1 MSDDLAGMSDPEF
14 IAEPE
19 RLRVTESRPGRGRQS
34 AGPVPVTPSLQL
46 KIAAIEVLL
55 AEPEQLGNDALEG
68 DLYILRDR
76 YRTGERP

>member
-14 IAEPE
+14 IAEPMP
-19 RLRVTESRPGRGRQS
+19 LRAPESRPRRRRQ
-34 AGPVPVTPSLQL
+34 AADPVHATPALRM

-76 YRTGERP
+76 YRTGETP